1 MDYKDYIELKKQG
14 ARKWKSLNKYG
25 IYTKEELYKAAKEK
39 QIDIGIF
46 TTPLKDKAKEIDS

>member
-1 MDYKDYIELKKQG
+1 MNSYEKELN
-14 ARKWKSLNKYG
+14 RKLEELNAKLKTLNKYG

-46 TTPLKDKAKEIDS
+46 TTPLKDNANF